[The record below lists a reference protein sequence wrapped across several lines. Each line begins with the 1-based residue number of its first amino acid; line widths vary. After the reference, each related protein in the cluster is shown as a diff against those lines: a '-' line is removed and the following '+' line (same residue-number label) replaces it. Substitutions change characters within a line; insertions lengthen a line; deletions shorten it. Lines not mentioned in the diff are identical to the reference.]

1 MDYLPLKIVKNQ
13 RLDEI
18 HKLLEQMQA
27 AFKGFDE
34 LLADIEKELK
44 ALEKDIADFMNK
56 LRGSQYND
64 VFKKLAKLENSLDKL
79 NKKLKEVKEEMA
91 AFQSEL
97 ANDKIEIKNKDSIK
111 NRL

>member
-1 MDYLPLKIVKNQ
+1 
-13 RLDEI
+13 
-18 HKLLEQMQA
+18 MQA